1 MTWQAKFI
9 KRLNEEDCLKK
20 SVRIWR
26 VGKWLNSSHSRL
38 VFSSSLYK
46 LSLSSVNDICHHCSK
61 IDKGDPSKKKHCIF
75 YDIWQIR
82 LLTYLLGCTIFSK
95 CSQIKP
101 TFLHSMCI
109 GEIWSHAKFQVSSF
123 NDLAWPPL
131 FVNQSW
137 HWESHLK
144 WPESGTFDLAP
155 FIGIKNALQN
165 GITLGVL
172 AFRKYLKR
180 LEENW

>member
-1 MTWQAKFI
+1 MKLTFDKIIIGF
-9 KRLNEEDCLKK
+9 
-20 SVRIWR
+20 R
-26 VGKWLNSSHSRL
+26 VTMS
-38 VFSSSLYK
+38 F
-46 LSLSSVNDICHHCSK
+46 SLSVEMVAIILKRQVCSVATATW
-61 IDKGDPSKKKHCIF
+61 P
-75 YDIWQIR
+75 
-82 LLTYLLGCTIFSK
+82 LGCTFFSK

>member
-1 MTWQAKFI
+1 MFFHPTLIKSQEHNWHWTAKTEIFPQENDTWMTGGPEFLWILLKCSFWETFI
-9 KRLNEEDCLKK
+9 
-20 SVRIWR
+20 
-26 VGKWLNSSHSRL
+26 
-38 VFSSSLYK
+38 
-46 LSLSSVNDICHHCSK
+46 
-61 IDKGDPSKKKHCIF
+61 CI
-75 YDIWQIR
+75 
-82 LLTYLLGCTIFSK
+82 LGCTIFSE

-109 GEIWSHAKFQVSSF
+109 GEIRSHAKFQVSSF
-123 NDLAWPPL
+123 KDLSWPPL

-137 HWESHLK
+137 HQESHLK

-172 AFRKYLKR
+172 AYRKYLKR